1 MPYPSGPFAETST
14 GVPCTMRKLIIL
26 ALFASFFAPVMAEN
40 LEGDYLYRVTT
51 VRAAPGS
58 LADLINWHGEVMSSG
73 YFAKSGEAAPMVLRH
88 SQGDHWDLM
97 FISPMGSFTNYY
109 SKPSVVRRDAAAEE
123 FADLLAAS
131 DKLLAFSEDHF
142 AYGPPDEIL
151 RESYASSGL
160 FHIEMF
166 AAVPGKVAELLQ
178 QRRMENDYLAA
189 TNLQTNYIFRRAAG
203 SDIDVFTIG
212 FHESLE
218 SFAVASDMSDE
229 AKEAA
234 AKAAGFKDRADI
246 SFYLR
251 SLMSSHH
258 DTLAGKLD

>member
-1 MPYPSGPFAETST
+1 
-14 GVPCTMRKLIIL
+14 MRKLTII

-40 LEGDYLYRVTT
+40 LEGDFLYRVTT

-58 LADLINWHGEVMSSG
+58 LADLIDWHGEVLSSG

-97 FISPMGSFTNYY
+97 FVSPMGSWTNYY
-109 SKPSVVRRDAAAEE
+109 SKPSVVQRQTAAEE
-123 FADLLAAS
+123 FAKLLAGS
-131 DKLLAFSEDHF
+131 DTLLAFSEDHF
-142 AYGPPDEIL
+142 AFGPPLDAL
-151 RESYASSGL
+151 REAYASSDL

-166 AAVPGKVAELLQ
+166 AAVPGKSAELLQ

-189 TNLQTNYIFRRAAG
+189 THLQTNYIFRRAAG

-212 FHESLE
+212 FHKSLE
-218 SFAVASDMSDE
+218 SFATASDLSDE

-258 DTLAGKLD
+258 DTLAGKVD